1 MFFTAKN
8 MAEANAT
15 VSVDNLAQLN
25 RALTVSEAARV
36 LGVHKL
42 TLYRYIRQG
51 RIPALR
57 IGTCVR
63 LNPKALAEYVGA
75 GE

>member
-1 MFFTAKN
+1 